1 MAAKAITGFGS
12 ERAEAKGPV
21 WDVAVDGIAARGGQ
35 AEALGPSTA
44 STEGTYLEAPQP
56 PPALIQHHL
65 HSLLHHW
72 HHHLNSTVTATA
84 IATADVPSCI
94 PTCLI
99 DHHHSGE
106 EHEKQ
111 EEHNPIWRHVAM
123 KLKWVGFVGRG
134 SGDGDGFLPFVEVF
148 LIWWII
154 NKCQEDWVCGGGGV
168 FDGF

>member
-44 STEGTYLEAPQP
+44 TSS
-56 PPALIQHHL
+56 ALIQHHL

-84 IATADVPSCI
+84 TATATADVPSCI
-94 PTCLI
+94 PTCLLYLKI
-99 DHHHSGE
+99 E
-106 EHEKQ
+106 ANKQ
-111 EEHNPIWRHVAM
+111 KQN
-123 KLKWVGFVGRG
+123 
-134 SGDGDGFLPFVEVF
+134 
-148 LIWWII
+148 
-154 NKCQEDWVCGGGGV
+154 
-168 FDGF
+168 